1 MAATTIMAQRLF
13 MSSMV
18 GSVCTEIVKVV
29 SYFTPACWEVAVC
42 IPVSTM
48 FYMMVL
54 ANVEGFVVSLA
65 VGGMVADGLHA
76 KLLTLLDHD
85 VCVGATCLSG

>member
-1 MAATTIMAQRLF
+1 
-13 MSSMV
+13 
-18 GSVCTEIVKVV
+18 
-29 SYFTPACWEVAVC
+29 
-42 IPVSTM
+42 M

-85 VCVGATCLSG
+85 VCVGATCLSGGYRSKENVLLWHAIAAAKHS